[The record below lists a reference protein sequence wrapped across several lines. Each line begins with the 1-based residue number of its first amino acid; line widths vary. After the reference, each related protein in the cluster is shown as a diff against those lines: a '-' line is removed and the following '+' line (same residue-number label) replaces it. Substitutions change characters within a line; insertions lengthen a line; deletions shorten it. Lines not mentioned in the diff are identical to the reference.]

1 MKILRT
7 LVNNSMATTLSEEK
21 KGVAPS
27 EKTPETV
34 TVPKSSMDEVLA
46 KLDAQEKQIKMLTE
60 ISDKSRKFNW
70 DQKNQDFS
78 NKIVRLS
85 WYKDQMVVAWRTVK
99 DEVFQDG
106 RGVWHE
112 NQVMEIILAD
122 NTRLEIN
129 YLDFVK
135 FISKK
140 EAPVISRFTT
150 PEGKAVMRVDV
161 DGKQVDIDE
170 TFVN

>member
-1 MKILRT
+1 MP
-7 LVNNSMATTLSEEK
+7 TTPKKEEVK
-21 KGVAPS
+21 MPAAPS
-27 EKTPETV
+27 EKVPETV
-34 TVPKSSMDEVLA
+34 TVSKTSMDEILK
-46 KLDAQEKQIKMLTE
+46 KLDAQEQQIKMLTE

-78 NKIVRLS
+78 KEIVRLS
-85 WYKDQMVVAWRTVK
+85 WYKNQMVVAWRTVK

-112 NQVMEIILAD
+112 NQIMEIILAD
-122 NTRLEIN
+122 NTRLEVN

-140 EAPVISRFTT
+140 EASVISRYTT